1 MNESQFGNKVRLA
14 LNQGLRVHPDIAARL
29 KAARERA
36 LERRQVETVPAR
48 ALAGDTGAQGG
59 VIGTSVRW
67 LIPAAVLVASLVGAY
82 TWQQN
87 LRAVEIEEIDAE
99 MLIGDLPIDAYLDKG
114 FEAWL
119 AKREGR

>member
-48 ALAGDTGAQGG
+48 ALAGDTGGQSG

-67 LIPAAVLVASLVGAY
+67 LVPAAALVASLVGAY

-99 MLIGDLPIDAYLDKG
+99 MLTGDLPIDAYLDKG